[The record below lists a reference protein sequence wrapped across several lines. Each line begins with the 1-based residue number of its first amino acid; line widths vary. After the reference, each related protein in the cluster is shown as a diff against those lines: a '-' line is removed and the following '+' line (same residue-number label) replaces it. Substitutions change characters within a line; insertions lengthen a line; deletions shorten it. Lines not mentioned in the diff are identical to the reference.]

1 MPETTRPV
9 EEVTPPQQQELAT
22 TTQDAL
28 RSRSQ
33 VAPEESRAPTSASP
47 TASPA
52 ATTSPPAS
60 ADGGYQIQSSLSG
73 EIAEVAANATVAAG
87 AASEESSED
96 PAEILAEQ
104 QRTQARNN
112 PYADLSAGQPA
123 QATRGGSVLDL
134 SV

>member
-1 MPETTRPV
+1 
-9 EEVTPPQQQELAT
+9 
-22 TTQDAL
+22 
-28 RSRSQ
+28 
-33 VAPEESRAPTSASP
+33 
-47 TASPA
+47 
-52 ATTSPPAS
+52 
-60 ADGGYQIQSSLSG
+60 LSG
-73 EIAEVAANATVAAG
+73 EIAEVAANATAAAG

-104 QRTQARNN
+104 QQTQARNN